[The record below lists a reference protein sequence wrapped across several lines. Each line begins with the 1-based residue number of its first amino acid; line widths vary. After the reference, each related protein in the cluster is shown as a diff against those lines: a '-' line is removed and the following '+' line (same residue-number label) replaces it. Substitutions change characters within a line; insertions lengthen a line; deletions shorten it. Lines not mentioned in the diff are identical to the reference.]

1 MPAGND
7 GEEVSKNIS
16 EDSAEGNAA
25 SGNSSVLKREDSE
38 LVLLL
43 RPRRN
48 DNALFWDSSAELIK
62 TEVSQ

>member
-7 GEEVSKNIS
+7 GEQASKNIS
-16 EDSAEGNAA
+16 EDSAEGNDD
-25 SGNSSVLKREDSE
+25 SGNSSVLKREDSG

-48 DNALFWDSSAELIK
+48 DNAFFWHSSAELIK